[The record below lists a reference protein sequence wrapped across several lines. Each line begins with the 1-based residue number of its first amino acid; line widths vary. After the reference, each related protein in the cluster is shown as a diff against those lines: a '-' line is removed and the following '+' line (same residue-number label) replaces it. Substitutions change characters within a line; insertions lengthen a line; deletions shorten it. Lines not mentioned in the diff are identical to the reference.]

1 MVNLENQ
8 SGTKRIMSQLPV
20 EYPLPH
26 NLGQSVYKNDYY
38 KVQHKNLRV
47 PKFNREI
54 EADRIFSKIKEK
66 NGFASNVETTCH
78 TDFRRHKSHSV
89 YKGIT
94 KPEVK
99 EMLQEQR
106 ALLLDPDLKEM
117 GNVGSSTNYMAGY
130 PNWCNG

>member
-1 MVNLENQ
+1 MINLENT

-26 NLGQSVYKNDYY
+26 NMGQSVYKNDYY
-38 KVQHKNLRV
+38 NSKQKNLRV

-54 EADRIFSKIKEK
+54 EADRVFTLVKDK
-66 NGFASNVETTCH
+66 NNYHSNVETTCH

-89 YKGIT
+89 YKGLN

-99 EMLQEQR
+99 EM
-106 ALLLDPDLKEM
+106 
-117 GNVGSSTNYMAGY
+117 
-130 PNWCNG
+130 